1 MIISDLNH
9 IEVVSE
15 ETETSIVGGASPPFF
30 FNVFNPVLPPAFVGA
45 KGQGT
50 YTSIFTSKYGSGGSS
65 TGSTIVSVSW
75 F

>member
-30 FNVFNPVLPPAFVGA
+30 FNVFNPGSPPAFVGG
-45 KGQGT
+45 KGPGT
-50 YTSIFTSKYGSGGSS
+50 YTSIFTSKSGSGSSS
-65 TGSTIVSVSW
+65 TVRNSAL
-75 F
+75 

>member
-30 FNVFNPVLPPAFVGA
+30 FNVFNPGPPPAFVA
-45 KGQGT
+45 PKGQGT
-50 YTSIFTSKYGSGGSS
+50 YTSIITSKSGSGSS
-65 TGSTIVSVSW
+65 FTGSTIVSYSW
-75 F
+75 Y